1 MSEIYQAGQFEI
13 QFSQLISSS
22 GQTVDIDYAIVTLTL
37 FEDIAKPVLSG
48 QMMVADSVNLSSMF
62 PLIGQEYLKLKIATA
77 GDSDASRVIDFTE
90 NALYVNKISAR
101 QDMGNGVQAYGI
113 SFSSREH
120 RVNER
125 VRVNRTLTGSSTD
138 IVKQVF
144 QNHLGTKK
152 RLFLEPS
159 ADNRKFL
166 SANKRP
172 FELIKDMANL
182 AISQKH
188 NEPCYLCFETYRGF
202 HFRSLASL
210 YAQPSKQE
218 FFDITAGTRNK
229 KGAID
234 VEADFSA
241 IIGFEIVRSQDPILS
256 NRAGTYA
263 STLYTHDI
271 VSKKYEK
278 HTYDYIANFEKEMHI
293 EKTNSRFQGDGK
305 EDFPIVSDVIIT
317 DDGKNISSFPART
330 FVQPTS
336 GAGVSNNMVDEFNQ
350 NTFSSNSPE
359 KWLQRRNSQMHQLIT
374 GYTVRI
380 GVKGSTNIQAGDVVD
395 INLPYTASTKT
406 TENEKFDR
414 IYNGKFLVSKIRHDF
429 DNTNAEHTMRIEGVK
444 DSLNKQL
451 PTSTNPEPIQSGDQE
466 ITDTLY

>member
-1 MSEIYQAGQFEI
+1 VSGIYQAGQFEV
-13 QFSQLISSS
+13 QFAQLISSS
-22 GQTVDIDYAIVTLTL
+22 GQTVGIEYAIVNLTL
-37 FEDIAKPVLSG
+37 FEGISKPILSG
-48 QMMVADSVNLSSMF
+48 EVLVSDSVNLSSMF

-77 GDSDASRVIDFTE
+77 GDSDNSRIIDFTE
-90 NALYVNKISAR
+90 NALYVNTISAR
-101 QDMGNGVQAYGI
+101 KDVGNGVQAYLI

-125 VRVNRTLTGSSTD
+125 VRVNRSLTGSSTD
-138 IVKQVF
+138 IVRQVL

-172 FELIKDMANL
+172 FELIEDMTNL
-182 AISQKH
+182 AISKKH
-188 NEPCYLCFETYRGF
+188 NEPCYLFFETYRGF

-218 FFDITAGTRNK
+218 FLEIRAGTRNK

-234 VEADFSA
+234 IESDFSA
-241 IIGFEIVRSQDPILS
+241 IIGFEIVRAQDPNLS
-256 NRAGTYA
+256 NRLGTYA

-271 VSKKYEK
+271 VSKSYQK
-278 HTYDYIANFEKEMHI
+278 HIYDYISNFEKEMHI

-336 GAGVSNNMVDEFNQ
+336 GSGVSNNMVDEFNQ
-350 NTFSSNSPE
+350 NTYSSNSPE
-359 KWLQRRNSQMHQLIT
+359 KWIQRRNSQLHQLKT

-380 GVKGSTNIQAGDVVD
+380 GVKGSTHVQAGDVVD
-395 INLPYTASTKT
+395 INLPYTASTTT
-406 TENEKFDR
+406 TENEKFDK

-429 DNTNAEHTMRIEGVK
+429 DNTNAEHTMMIEGVK
-444 DSLNKQL
+444 DSLNREL
-451 PTSTNPEPIQSGDQE
+451 PSSTNPEPIQEGDQE
-466 ITDTLY
+466 IIDTLY

>member
-1 MSEIYQAGQFEI
+1 MSGIYQAGQFEV
-13 QFSQLISSS
+13 QFAQLISSS
-22 GQTVDIDYAIVTLTL
+22 GQTVGIEYAIVNLTL
-37 FEDIAKPVLSG
+37 FEGISKPILSG
-48 QMMVADSVNLSSMF
+48 EVLVSDSVNLSSMF

-77 GDSDASRVIDFTE
+77 GDSDNSRIIDFTE
-90 NALYVNKISAR
+90 NALYVNTISAR
-101 QDMGNGVQAYGI
+101 KDVGNGVQAYLI

-125 VRVNRTLTGSSTD
+125 VRVNRSLTGSSTD
-138 IVKQVF
+138 IVRQVL

-172 FELIKDMANL
+172 FELIEDMTNL
-182 AISQKH
+182 AISKKH
-188 NEPCYLCFETYRGF
+188 IEPCYLFFETYRGF

-218 FFDITAGTRNK
+218 FLEIRAGTRNK

-234 VEADFSA
+234 IESDFSA
-241 IIGFEIVRSQDPILS
+241 IIGFEIVRAQDPNLS
-256 NRAGTYA
+256 NRLGTYA

-271 VSKKYEK
+271 VSKSYQK
-278 HTYDYIANFEKEMHI
+278 HIYDYISNFEKEMHI

-336 GAGVSNNMVDEFNQ
+336 GSSVSNNMVDEFNQ

-359 KWLQRRNSQMHQLIT
+359 KWIQRRNSQLQQLKT

-380 GVKGSTNIQAGDVVD
+380 GVKGSTHVQAGDVVD
-395 INLPYTASTKT
+395 INLPYTASTTT
-406 TENEKFDR
+406 TENEKFDK

-429 DNTNAEHTMRIEGVK
+429 DNTNAEHTMMIEGVK
-444 DSLNKQL
+444 DSLNREL
-451 PTSTNPEPIQSGDQE
+451 PSSTNPEPIQEGDQE
-466 ITDTLY
+466 IIDTLY